1 MPTTYTFR
9 TRVLPSNPYTYNN
22 GYDNYNSSDSGD
34 DNSSNYLILIFLLIV
49 LILVAVFVGGIYKTS
64 FETFEDGS
72 SASTSVSVSAS
83 ASSKN
88 YTLYYFKMKN
98 CGWCVKFSNGAWAD
112 LKNQMSSD
120 KSSYPFTLK
129 EVDIN
134 DNPDL
139 AQKYKVTSTPTLIFV
154 DNNDPSKYT
163 IFEGNRN
170 DPKEIATFANK
181 L

>member
-9 TRVLPSNPYTYNN
+9 TRVLSSNPYNNSYNSNYNN
-22 GYDNYNSSDSGD
+22 DSGD

-49 LILVAVFVGGIYKTS
+49 LTLVAVFVGGIYKTT
-64 FETFEDGS
+64 FETFEDG
-72 SASTSVSVSAS
+72 TSKPTSKPT
-83 ASSKN
+83 KN

-112 LKNQMSSD
+112 LKEKVSSD
-120 KSSYPFTLK
+120 KSSFPFVLE

-134 DNPDL
+134 ERSDL

-154 DNNDPSKYT
+154 DNNNSSKYT
-163 IFEGNRN
+163 VFEGNRN
-170 DPKEIATFANK
+170 DIDEIATFANK